1 MSHRRHED
9 VSKGD
14 ESAEENRKDKPPA
27 RKTGK
32 RTRSHTDDLG
42 NGRSAEKKARREDPS
57 DETVKLES
65 KRTKS
70 PGKRVSRRSRS
81 SASDDRRSRERKG
94 QEGGSDEENARK
106 TTKSPTRKQ
115 SRRTKS
121 STSDDGRPHERKGGS
136 KESPVEKK
144 PPAGKKRQHSD
155 SDGQEEEKLSKKK
168 TRVPPVAEGASSKSK
183 DDKRQQPVVSSSSS
197 KQFKLIPGMLGKK
210 RIFSESDDQDEGSG
224 KSRAS
229 VSGRDDEA
237 PEQLSTPVEKK
248 VPNAKVPGK
257 RAHSDEKENGRL
269 SEKRTALESVRSSRE
284 DQTPERLSTPVP
296 VETAGNKTK
305 PPPKVGK
312 RSRSSTEGQSQ
323 EDGRPPPE
331 KRAKAAPTMTKTVP
345 PSSGRRRDSKPG
357 ETIGKGTENG
367 SRSGNKKRAKSP
379 EIFAHNLKVLRKKS
393 AMRRKKLTKEV
404 KVVKSTCWLCDDV
417 FLYIQLGSNDLSSVL
432 CSRREGDEV
441 CRLLYQINP
450 NKHR

>member
-1 MSHRRHED
+1 MYSDSELCLQQDVLAIMSHRRLED

-14 ESAEENRKDKPPA
+14 ESPEENRKDKPSA

-32 RTRSHTDDLG
+32 RTRSHTDDV
-42 NGRSAEKKARREDPS
+42 RSSEKKARREDPS
-57 DETVKLES
+57 NETVKLES
-65 KRTKS
+65 KKTKS
-70 PGKRVSRRSRS
+70 PTKRVSRRSRS

-94 QEGGSDEENARK
+94 REGGSDEESTRK

-115 SRRTKS
+115 SRKSKS

-144 PPAGKKRQHSD
+144 PPTSKKRQHSD
-155 SDGQEEEKLSKKK
+155 SDGQEEEKLPKKK
-168 TRVPPVAEGASSKSK
+168 THVQPVAEGASTKSK
-183 DDKRQQPVVSSSSS
+183 DDKRQQPVASSSSSSS

-224 KSRAS
+224 KTRAS
-229 VSGRDDEA
+229 VGGRDDEA
-237 PEQLSTPVEKK
+237 PEHLSTPVEKK
-248 VPNAKVPGK
+248 APNAKVPGK
-257 RAHSDEKENGRL
+257 RGHSDEKENGRPP
-269 SEKRTALESVRSSRE
+269 EKRTALESVRSSRD

-296 VETAGNKTK
+296 VPMETAGNKTK

-331 KRAKAAPTMTKTVP
+331 KRAKAAPTMTKAALP
-345 PSSGRRRDSKPG
+345 ISGRRRDSKPG

-404 KVVKSTCWLCDDV
+404 KVVKTTGYKHLC
-417 FLYIQLGSNDLSSVL
+417 I
-432 CSRREGDEV
+432 
-441 CRLLYQINP
+441 
-450 NKHR
+450 